1 MPKEKTISKSLEEI
15 VNKVDDLIWLWRWLS
30 SSTFDFDID
39 NITAAMNCIER
50 LLLDIEND
58 IVNVQEVIYKK
69 ENAIIIVL

>member
-69 ENAIIIVL
+69 ENAQS

>member
-15 VNKVDDLIWLWRWLS
+15 VNKVDDLIWLLRWLS

-69 ENAIIIVL
+69 ENAQS